1 MSKAAPPP
9 LLGFN
14 NNVRHRGRIFH
25 IQTEDSGVKFP
36 RIVTHLFADGG
47 RIVKTTRTDYSEH
60 VQKPDMAVVVRGMMK
75 EQHKAMFAALR
86 AGDMDPL
93 LENVCGPLEAAK
105 AKAPE
110 SAADPTA
117 KNDLETARVIVGNA
131 AVSLPPQSTTELA
144 MPPSLA
150 APGATATAPVVAAG
164 APSALSP
171 EPGPVADA
179 QAVIESMKSLRDS
192 EESSRSRRPISNPNL
207 RRPTPS
213 VAPPAAEA
221 FDLDVASLDKNPPK
235 STRSPPPPPVR
246 PPRKSNPAPRKS
258 RPPIPVRPAT
268 AAAAAPAAAAAAG
281 AGADVGASS
290 LGRPQ
295 TRLAAAPQTNARSI
309 FGDGAISEQSLDEV
323 ILSYLAEDLEEPK

>member
-1 MSKAAPPP
+1 LYGRSVSKAPPP

-47 RIVKTTRTDYSEH
+47 RIVKTTRTDYTEH
-60 VQKPDMAVVVRGMMK
+60 LEKTDRVAVVRGMMK

-93 LENVCGPLEAAK
+93 LENVCGPL
-105 AKAPE
+105 
-110 SAADPTA
+110 DPTKSKPA
-117 KNDLETARVIVGNA
+117 EPAPDLTSKNDLETARVIVGA
-131 AVSLPPQSTTELA
+131 GRS
-144 MPPSLA
+144 A
-150 APGATATAPVVAAG
+150 APVLSAPPAEPSNLPMPVSAVASTPVA
-164 APSALSP
+164 SP
-171 EPGPVADA
+171 RPVADA
-179 QAVIESMKSLRDS
+179 QAVIDSMKSLRDS
-192 EESSRSRRPISNPNL
+192 EESPRARRPISNPNL

-213 VAPPAAEA
+213 VAPPPAEA
-221 FDLDVASLDKNPPK
+221 FDLDVGSLDKNLPK
-235 STRSPPPPPVR
+235 SLHTPPAPPVR
-246 PPRKSNPAPRKS
+246 PPPRQNNQAPRKS
-258 RPPIPVRPAT
+258 RPPIPVRPAG
-268 AAAAAPAAAAAAG
+268 AAAAVPAPAAAA
-281 AGADVGASS
+281 GADLGPS

-323 ILSYLAEDLEEPK
+323 ILSYLAEDLEDSK

>member
-1 MSKAAPPP
+1 MSKAPPP

-60 VQKPDMAVVVRGMMK
+60 LPKTDMATVVRGMMK

-86 AGDMDPL
+86 AGDLDPL
-93 LENVCGPLEAAK
+93 LETVCGPLEPVK
-105 AKAPE
+105 SSGPE
-110 SAADPTA
+110 SVGDPTSR
-117 KNDLETARVIVGNA
+117 NDLETARVVVTAPRSGEPSNLPI
-131 AVSLPPQSTTELA
+131 AVK
-144 MPPSLA
+144 
-150 APGATATAPVVAAG
+150 PGAQVTQP
-164 APSALSP
+164 APSA
-171 EPGPVADA
+171 GARVT
-179 QAVIESMKSLRDS
+179 IENVKPLRDS
-192 EESSRSRRPISNPNL
+192 DESALARRPISNPNL

-213 VAPPAAEA
+213 VSPPAAGG
-221 FDLDVASLDKNPPK
+221 FDLDVASLDKNQPSRTPGPP
-235 STRSPPPPPVR
+235 SL
-246 PPRKSNPAPRKS
+246 PPRKSNPAARKS
-258 RPPIPVRPAT
+258 RPPIPARPAPPS
-268 AAAAAPAAAAAAG
+268 AAAASAAA
-281 AGADVGASS
+281 DGAST

-295 TRLAAAPQTNARSI
+295 TRLAASPQSNARSI

>member
-1 MSKAAPPP
+1 MSKAPPP

-60 VQKPDMAVVVRGMMK
+60 VEKSDMAVVVRSMMK

-110 SAADPTA
+110 SVVDPTA
-117 KNDLETARVIVGNA
+117 KNDLETARVLVGSA

-144 MPPSLA
+144 MPPSLV
-150 APGATATAPVVAAG
+150 APAPAPAVAA
-164 APSALSP
+164 SASVATSP
-171 EPGPVADA
+171 AAPVADA
-179 QAVIESMKSLRDS
+179 QAVIDSMKSLRDS
-192 EESSRSRRPISNPNL
+192 EDASRSRRPISNPNL
-207 RRPTPS
+207 RKPTPS
-213 VAPPAAEA
+213 VAPPPAEA

-235 STRSPPPPPVR
+235 STRSPPPPPAR

-258 RPPIPVRPAT
+258 RPPIPLR
-268 AAAAAPAAAAAAG
+268 PAAAAAAG
-281 AGADVGASS
+281 APAAAAGASADLGPSS

>member
-47 RIVKTTRTDYSEH
+47 RIVKTTRTDYTEH
-60 VQKPDMAVVVRGMMK
+60 LEKTDMAAVVRGMMK

-93 LENVCGPLEAAK
+93 LENVCGPLDPAQS
-105 AKAPE
+105 KAPE
-110 SAADPTA
+110 SVLDPTSR
-117 KNDLETARVIVGNA
+117 NDLETARVIVGAGPGSAGSPA
-131 AVSLPPQSTTELA
+131 AEPSNLPSP
-144 MPPSLA
+144 A
-150 APGATATAPVVAAG
+150 ASAARSAG
-164 APSALSP
+164 APVAAA
-171 EPGPVADA
+171 PVADA
-179 QAVIESMKSLRDS
+179 QAVIDSMKSLRDS
-192 EESSRSRRPISNPNL
+192 EESPPSRRPISNPNL

-213 VAPPAAEA
+213 VTPAPGEA
-221 FDLDVASLDKNPPK
+221 FELDVASLDKNPPK
-235 STRSPPPPPVR
+235 TSHTPPAPPVR
-246 PPRKSNPAPRKS
+246 PPPRKSNPAPRKS
-258 RPPIPVRPAT
+258 RPPIPVRPP
-268 AAAAAPAAAAAAG
+268 AAAVVPAPVAAAAAG
-281 AGADVGASS
+281 GGADLGSSSS

-295 TRLAAAPQTNARSI
+295 TRLAAAPTTNARSI

-323 ILSYLAEDLEEPK
+323 ILSYLAEDLEETK

>member
-60 VQKPDMAVVVRGMMK
+60 VEKPDMAVVVRGMMK

-110 SAADPTA
+110 SVADPTA
-117 KNDLETARVIVGNA
+117 KNDLETARVIVGNGG
-131 AVSLPPQSTTELA
+131 VSLPPQSTTELA
-144 MPPSLA
+144 MPPSLV
-150 APGATATAPVVAAG
+150 APAPAATATAAPTAG
-164 APSALSP
+164 SP

-179 QAVIESMKSLRDS
+179 QAVIDSMKSLRDS
-192 EESSRSRRPISNPNL
+192 EEASRSRRPISNPNL

-258 RPPIPVRPAT
+258 RPPIPVRPASAT
-268 AAAAAPAAAAAAG
+268 AATPAAAAAAG
-281 AGADVGASS
+281 VGADLGPSS

>member
-1 MSKAAPPP
+1 VSKAPPP

-25 IQTEDSGVKFP
+25 IQTEDSGIKFP

-47 RIVKTTRTDYSEH
+47 RIVKTTRTDYTEH
-60 VQKPDMAVVVRGMMK
+60 LEKPDMAVVVRGMMK

-86 AGDMDPL
+86 AGDLDPQ
-93 LENVCGPLEAAK
+93 LEQVCGPLDPAK

-110 SAADPTA
+110 PVPDPTA
-117 KNDLETARVIVGNA
+117 KNDLDTARVVVGTAVAKPAEPSSQTMAVGEPIA
-131 AVSLPPQSTTELA
+131 AVSP
-144 MPPSLA
+144 A
-150 APGATATAPVVAAG
+150 APA
-164 APSALSP
+164 
-171 EPGPVADA
+171 GPVADA
-179 QAVIESMKSLRDS
+179 RAVIESMKSLRDAD
-192 EESSRSRRPISNPNL
+192 ESPRSRRPISNPNL
-207 RRPTPS
+207 RKPTPS
-213 VAPPAAEA
+213 VAPPPADA

-235 STRSPPPPPVR
+235 SARTPGPPSVR

-258 RPPIPVRPAT
+258 RPPIPAR
-268 AAAAAPAAAAAAG
+268 PAAAAAAAPPQVAAA
-281 AGADVGASS
+281 AGADLGPGA

-295 TRLAAAPQTNARSI
+295 TRLAAAPPSNARSI